1 MTDARPEENDLLYKR
16 LIAATAERI
25 VDQRVRTAP
34 LSSNLP
40 KKLIRSPKYYL
51 QVEQDFVSLLVY
63 PSSDDVDVSRRI
75 RQFASPVPCL
85 YQTRQRM
92 TTKASLLIKR
102 AANPIVVVGNPMTLR
117 LAGDLG
123 SLFLLEEDA
132 RFALVG
138 VTADIYSI
146 KVKYEIPLFL
156 AIAFGNR
163 FRIGNAAEAL
173 ENLASV
179 VISSRADIPRDF
191 NQHLAKK
198 N

>member
-1 MTDARPEENDLLYKR
+1 
-16 LIAATAERI
+16 
-25 VDQRVRTAP
+25 
-34 LSSNLP
+34 
-40 KKLIRSPKYYL
+40 
-51 QVEQDFVSLLVY
+51 
-63 PSSDDVDVSRRI
+63 
-75 RQFASPVPCL
+75 
-85 YQTRQRM
+85 
-92 TTKASLLIKR
+92 
-102 AANPIVVVGNPMTLR
+102 MTLR